1 MEDYLDE
8 DNDAMKMIKS
18 SEFTST
24 FDQFMENIK
33 KKITNVE
40 IEKNELLDEGRRGL
54 STVIANAWRIIWMK
68 MTMP

>member
-40 IEKNELLDEGRRGL
+40 IEKNELLDVEDYQQ
-54 STVIANAWRIIWMK
+54 
-68 MTMP
+68 